1 MNSVYKCLALG
12 CLALCKYFPFFLS
25 TTLKAAVWYKSDPLA
40 SSHQANSTACLNTP
54 RKVSFL
60 GTVISPCVPENITP
74 NAWFSYKTYMA
85 QTGTHFVLFCFSFS
99 CLERLCANVWRT
111 KISLS
116 IKSLSLIKDKRRG
129 KPKGS
134 WFSFRNI
141 LLACCIYLLH
151 KLMWFKE
158 IKHFMNFFQRWLAK
172 SFGNCCDH
180 SEQNAL
186 HCAQRADAVGRLL

>member
-1 MNSVYKCLALG
+1 MSEYTQENALSRHSDQPTCTRKHHPKCII
-12 CLALCKYFPFFLS
+12 FL
-25 TTLKAAVWYKSDPLA
+25 
-40 SSHQANSTACLNTP
+40 Q
-54 RKVSFL
+54 
-60 GTVISPCVPENITP
+60 NIHCT
-74 NAWFSYKTYMA
+74 NGYT
-85 QTGTHFVLFCFSFS
+85 QCFVLFFFLLS
-99 CLERLCANVWRT
+99 RKTLCANVWRT

-116 IKSLSLIKDKRRG
+116 IKSLSLIKDKRKG

-134 WFSFRNI
+134 WFSLRNI

-151 KLMWFKE
+151 KLMWFIE

-186 HCAQRADAVGRLL
+186 HYAQRADAVDRLL